1 MFALSLPGDE
11 GFPFLTFPA
20 ASARPPTP
28 FVKGGNDALFS
39 TFFDFFRMQKNVEK
53 TERQKFTVFPIF
65 CDFGSPRRRLLAIF
79 GPKTGPRRL
88 LFRCFFENGDF
99 VKIVL
104 PLWWEH
110 NFEGSD
116 PPKIDPESDSE
127 RHRRKKMQKIVTGT
141 VSGRTFL
148 SRAWFF
154 VDFGLPA
161 GFQNCQ
167 KNAPGQHDA

>member
-1 MFALSLPGDE
+1 
-11 GFPFLTFPA
+11 
-20 ASARPPTP
+20 
-28 FVKGGNDALFS
+28 
-39 TFFDFFRMQKNVEK
+39 MQKNVEK
-53 TERQKFTVFPIF
+53 TERQQFTFFTIF
-65 CDFGSPRRRLLAIF
+65 GDFGSPRRRFLVIF

-127 RHRRKKMQKIVTGT
+127 RHRQEKSTKMTSGT
-141 VSGRTFL
+141 VSGRTFSL
-148 SRAWFF
+148 PGPFF
-154 VDFGLPA
+154 VDFGVPA
-161 GFQNCQ
+161 GSQNRR
-167 KNAPGQHDA
+167 KTRPRKKLSWTFSG